1 MLLGVPR
8 KKESQLGLAWAI
20 KKTRVEA
27 EVSQGTLAER
37 VEVDPSQ
44 ISRLEKGGNPSWGMV
59 RRVAYGL
66 DVDLD
71 QLCDL
76 AEDFERRRRDRAD

>member
-8 KKESQLGLAWAI
+8 MKEPQLGLAWAI

-27 EVSQGTLAER
+27 DVSQGTLAER

-44 ISRLEKGGNPSWGMV
+44 ISRLEKGGNPGWGMV
-59 RRVAYGL
+59 RRVAHGL
-66 DVDLD
+66 DVPLEE
-71 QLCDL
+71 LAEL